1 METLSITNL
10 EQSRTL
16 VSNGMD
22 SFTSDSSVFVHLKKR
37 NGTIEVEEKVFLN
50 QSLPKNKGE
59 NENVAAAWSL
69 GKLIDI
75 LPTEIWSS
83 FDINNIEQPEGSIR
97 YILNMGKDWVTYV
110 AMDGRR
116 RYLTKGDNLLDAVVK
131 IVVQLLIDKEL
142 EEEPVI

>member
-1 METLSITNL
+1 MENLSITNL
-10 EQSRTL
+10 EQSRIL

-22 SFTSDSSVFVHLKKR
+22 TFTSDCSVFVHLKKG
-37 NGTIEVEEKVFLN
+37 NGTIEIEEKAFLN
-50 QSLPKNKGE
+50 QSLPINKGE

-83 FDINNIEQPEGSIR
+83 FDVNNIEQPEGSVR

-116 RYLTKGDNLLDAVVK
+116 RYLTKGESILDAVVK
-131 IVVQLLIDKEL
+131 MVIQLLIDKEI
-142 EEEPVI
+142 EEDPII